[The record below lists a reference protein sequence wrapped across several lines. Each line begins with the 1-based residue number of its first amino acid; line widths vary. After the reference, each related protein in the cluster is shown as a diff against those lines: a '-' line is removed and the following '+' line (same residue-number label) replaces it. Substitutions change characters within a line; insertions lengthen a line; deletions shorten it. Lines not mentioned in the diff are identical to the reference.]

1 MVKNVELVS
10 KIWNCNSDGTRRDE
24 NKICGVVLKIKLNDE
39 ITAIKEVYFKQEM
52 SENVHLSNL
61 FLNKAMQELKK
72 DLLEARF
79 DEEFMPSKLIFDEY
93 EGYEVQFDIKNNAK
107 IILNLED
114 YYIENLFD
122 LVNIIEEAIAKLFDT
137 DCYDLVGYQRCGEE
151 CRECEFEYECRLCDN
166 TYEVQD
172 RKKELDMQILKEE
185 FVDSC
190 VDINKIYDC
199 MNELRTSI
207 SKYKNYSALD
217 ILADKELAFASNIR
231 REVDDALKDSLT
243 ELLKDFRVDDY
254 IEKNFTW

>member
-93 EGYEVQFDIKNNAK
+93 EGYEVQFDIKNNAR
-107 IILNLED
+107 IILNLD
-114 YYIENLFD
+114 DHYIENLFD
-122 LVNIIEEAIAKLFDT
+122 LVNIIKEAIAKLFDV
-137 DCYDLVGYQRCGEE
+137 DAYDLTGYQRCNQS
-151 CRECEFEYECRLCDN
+151 CRNCDFEYECRLCDN
-166 TYEVQD
+166 TEEVQD
-172 RKKELDMQILKEE
+172 RKRELDMQVLEEE
-185 FVDSC
+185 FVDAC

-199 MNELRTSI
+199 MNELRSI

-217 ILADKELAFASNIR
+217 FLADKELAFASNIR
-231 REVDDALKDSLT
+231 IEIDDALKEAVK
-243 ELLKDFRVDDY
+243 ELLKDFRVEDY
-254 IEKNFTW
+254 LQKLS